1 MTPWLERPTA
11 AGAAATHALVIG
23 TSYYEFL
30 PQSDEDPDPIDRET
44 FGLRQTKT
52 PATSAWNFAKWLRD
66 SYNNP
71 NAPLATVTLLLSP
84 SEWEK
89 QHVPELANLPQEVV
103 RATRDNVEQAVDQ
116 WHDAANTNAGNVAV
130 LYASGHGIQLSK
142 DEGGIVLLEDFAR
155 RKGTPLDHS
164 LDVGAVRRGM
174 AGATMAQQQF
184 YFVDACE
191 VRPREAV
198 DYQSMGTG
206 VDLANPFE
214 GAPRCSAVYFS
225 ASPST
230 EALGQP
236 GKGTLFVQALL
247 ECLELGAVDDHV
259 HENGWWVVTTSTLM
273 RALPRRVAELA
284 RGFKYEQT
292 PTTGGQLAD
301 VIFHVLPGQPDVPVT
316 LELDP
321 PGAAT
326 CVLARLWDGIET
338 SIFDDER
345 FTPPETPTLTSTVP
359 AGQYVLTV
367 SVDPPTPPYR
377 ELAALPIPALPPAFY
392 RKVPVG

>member
-1 MTPWLERPTA
+1 MTPWLERQPA
-11 AGAAATHALVIG
+11 AGATTATHALVVG

-30 PQSDEDPDPIDRET
+30 PQSDEIPQPTDRET

-52 PATSAWNFAKWLRD
+52 PATSAWTFASWLKD

-71 NAPLATVTLLLSP
+71 TAPIGTVRLLLSP

-89 QHVPELANLPQEVV
+89 QNVPALAHLPQEVV
-103 RATRDNVEQAVDQ
+103 PATRANVLEAVDE
-116 WHDAANTNAGNVAV
+116 WHDAANTDPGNVAI

-142 DEGGIVLLEDFAR
+142 DEGGIVLLEDFAK
-155 RKGTPLDHS
+155 RKNAPLDHA
-164 LDVGAVRRGM
+164 LDVGAVRKGM
-174 AGATMAQQQF
+174 AGKTMAQQQF

-198 DYQSMGTG
+198 DYQSMGEG
-206 VDLANPFE
+206 IKLKNPYE
-214 GAPRCSAVYFS
+214 GAARCSAVYFS

-230 EALGQP
+230 EALGEP

-247 ECLELGAVDDHV
+247 DCLELGAVDDHV

-273 RALPRRVAELA
+273 KALPRHVDELA
-284 RGFKYEQT
+284 RPFNVVQT

-301 VIFHVLPGQPDVPVT
+301 VIFHVLPEHPNVPVT
-316 LELDP
+316 LELEPAD
-321 PGAAT
+321 AAA
-326 CVLARLWDGIET
+326 CVLARLWDGVGPD

-345 FTPPETPTLTSTVP
+345 FTPTLTKPVP

-367 SVDPPTPPYR
+367 RIHPPTNQYR
-377 ELAALPIPALPPAFY
+377 ALAALPIPALPPAFY
-392 RKVPVG
+392 GKVPVA